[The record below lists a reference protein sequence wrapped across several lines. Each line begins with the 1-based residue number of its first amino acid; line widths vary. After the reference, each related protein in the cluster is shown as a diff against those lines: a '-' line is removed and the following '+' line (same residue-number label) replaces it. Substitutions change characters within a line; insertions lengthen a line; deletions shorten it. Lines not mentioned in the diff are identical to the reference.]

1 MTQSKIR
8 ARYKVVGPKTVT
20 RIVTKAYIDP
30 VSKAMNTKRTEVT
43 EPMWTVFFPQGH
55 STRMNEKELRYHNL
69 HRKPRLQDLA
79 TGDIIDMGGDEYD
92 LDKAIE
98 DFDAVLEHDDDDLL
112 PSNDE
117 TENSA
122 SKSKQKG

>member
-1 MTQSKIR
+1 MSKIR
-8 ARYKVVGPKTVT
+8 ARYKVVGPKDVT
-20 RIVTKAYIDP
+20 RIVTKAFIDP
-30 VSKAMNTKRTEVT
+30 NTKAMNTKRVEVT

-55 STRMNEKELRYHNL
+55 SIRVNQAELRYHNL

-79 TGDIIDMGGDEYD
+79 TGDIIDVGGDEYD

-98 DFDAVLEHDDDDLL
+98 DFDALLENDEDLL
-112 PSNDE
+112 PSNDD